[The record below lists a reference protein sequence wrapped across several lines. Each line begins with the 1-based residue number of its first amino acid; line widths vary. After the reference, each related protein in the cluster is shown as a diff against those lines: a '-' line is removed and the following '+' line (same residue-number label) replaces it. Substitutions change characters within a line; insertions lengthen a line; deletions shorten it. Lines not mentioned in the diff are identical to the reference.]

1 MSEIKDQYESKAD
14 QRSIQ
19 NDGLDKNAVA
29 AVKVVAGDEA
39 FQQAMLKEPP
49 RPFSINSL
57 MLYAVVGVGF
67 FCSTTN
73 GYDGSLFGTLL
84 SNKVFLKF
92 FDVENAGIWTGIVTS
107 MYQIGSVVAIP
118 FIGPAI
124 DTWGRRAAMFISA
137 TIIVIGVIIQGTCIN
152 TRSVGQFMGGR
163 FLLGFGVGIMGSAGP
178 TYVVEMSH
186 PAHRGVTTGLYN
198 VFWPVGALV
207 ATGAAR
213 GGLLHEGNVQWLIP
227 VWLQM
232 MFPSLIII
240 FVWFLPESPR
250 WMYTR
255 GHVVEAQATLTKYH
269 GEGNPNSEWVK
280 LQMME
285 YESHL
290 ELDGTDRTWWDYRAL
305 FRDRASRYR
314 LLMNCIVSLFGQWAG
329 NGIVS
334 YYLSK
339 FLDTA
344 GIRGTETQINVQLGM
359 NAIQI
364 VFAGLGAS
372 QVDRFGRRPMLIFV
386 NIACCLCWVGI
397 TVATSIANITETST
411 QEYID
416 AVPAPV
422 SKAVLAWV
430 YIFQICYS
438 TGWTPMQALY
448 PVEVL
453 SFEMRAKGMAF
464 SNLFTS
470 IGLLANQFGV
480 TVALVDIAWK
490 TYLIFCIWC
499 GIQATIIWYF
509 VPETKNRTLEE
520 LDAIFHSKNPRKAST
535 EKKKLELDVN
545 SNVVHVDTVE
555 TKGLGHIL

>member
-1 MSEIKDQYESKAD
+1 MSDIKDLKDLKAD
-14 QRSIQ
+14 HQSITQ
-19 NDGLDKNAVA
+19 DDLDKDTVA
-29 AVKVVAGDEA
+29 AVKVVIGDEA

-49 RPFSINSL
+49 RPFSSHSL
-57 MLYAVVGVGF
+57 MLYLVVGVGF

-84 SNKVFLKF
+84 ANPNFKNF
-92 FDVENAGIWTGIVTS
+92 FHVSNAGAWTGIVTS

-124 DTWGRRAAMFISA
+124 DTWGRRAGMFIA
-137 TIIVIGVIIQGTCIN
+137 GLIIVIGVIIQGTCIS
-152 TRSVGQFMGGR
+152 THSIGQFMGGR
-163 FLLGFGVGIMGSAGP
+163 FLLGFGVGIIGSAGP

-207 ATGAAR
+207 AAGAAR
-213 GGLLHEGNVQWLIP
+213 GGLTYTGNTQWLIP

-232 MFPSLIII
+232 MFPGLI
-240 FVWFLPESPR
+240 VLLAWFLPESPR
-250 WMYTR
+250 WMYVR
-255 GHVVEAQATLTKYH
+255 GRVVEAQATLTKYH
-269 GEGNPNSEWVK
+269 GQGNANSEWVK

-285 YESHL
+285 YETHL
-290 ELDGTDRTWWDYRAL
+290 EIDGTDRTWWDYRAL

-344 GIRGTETQINVQLGM
+344 GIRGPTTQIDVQLGM
-359 NAIQI
+359 NALEV
-364 VFAGLGAS
+364 VFAGFGAS
-372 QVDRFGRRPMLIFV
+372 QVDRVGRRAHE
-386 NIACCLCWVGI
+386 N
-397 TVATSIANITETST
+397 ST
-411 QEYID
+411 DEYINS
-416 AVPAPV
+416 VPGPV

-480 TVALVDIAWK
+480 SVALVNIAWK
-490 TYLIFCIWC
+490 TYVVFTVWC
-499 GIQATIIWYF
+499 AVQAGIIWYF

-535 EKKKLELDVN
+535 ERKKLELDAN
-545 SNVVHVDTVE
+545 HNVIHVDNVE
-555 TKGLGHIL
+555 KTGLAAIL